1 MATESKGKLKFILGF
16 VAFFAAL
23 WFLWDTSLAYP
34 LKIFVVLLHE
44 ISHAIASVAT
54 GGGIEKITLDPRQG
68 GACYCFGGSAFITLT
83 AGYLGS
89 LFWGDAMFTAPRSDK
104 VRTDWVNGFIGV
116 MVVILT
122 LFFVRGSFGMMFGIA
137 FGLTMF
143 MAAKKMGPNMNRGL
157 LFTLGLVSVLYAIL
171 DIKSDVLDRPGIQS
185 DAAMLSDLIHIPTT
199 LIGLIW
205 ISVAVGVAGFLLKQA
220 YDDA

>member
-89 LFWGDAMFTAPRSDK
+89 LFWGAMMFTAARSDK

-116 MVVILT
+116 MVVFAAIGVLLWRMLT
-122 LFFVRGSFGMMFGIA
+122 AARQARDNFTSFLAIGIFAIFVVQSVVNIGVNLAVLPTTGVA
-137 FGLTMF
+137 L
-143 MAAKKMGPNMNRGL
+143 P
-157 LFTLGLVSVLYAIL
+157 LVSAGGTSLLISMIL
-171 DIKSDVLDRPGIQS
+171 IGIVQSIVVHLRPGDKIN
-185 DAAMLSDLIHIPTT
+185 L
-199 LIGLIW
+199 
-205 ISVAVGVAGFLLKQA
+205 V
-220 YDDA
+220 